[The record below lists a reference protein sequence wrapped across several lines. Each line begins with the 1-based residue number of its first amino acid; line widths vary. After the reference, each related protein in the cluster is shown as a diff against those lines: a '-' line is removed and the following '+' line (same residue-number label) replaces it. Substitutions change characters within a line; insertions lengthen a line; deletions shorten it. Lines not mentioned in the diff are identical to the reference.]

1 MEDLL
6 PINKIYVD
14 SRHASSGNSSSFT
27 FELSESITLPRNT
40 VCHVDS
46 VQIPYSWL
54 SVTTLNNAFHIR
66 ETYGAS
72 SNDITYYVE
81 EGNFSG
87 FTLATALSN
96 ILNIGSSLA
105 GTYSAVFLAGL
116 NKIAIAH
123 SNSAGTF
130 KILTDAEVG
139 TENSINKILG
149 NNSVNSTIGGH
160 TITAGSDTTVHP
172 AGSAYFLSS
181 FIDTLRIHSI
191 YLHSSSLGNYK
202 SMGPRGERS
211 CIRKVCVNCDWGEV
225 IIDNLFH
232 AQDFIECG
240 GLNLKTLQF
249 DIKDAE
255 GQPVDL
261 QSAHVSF
268 SLLFSL
274 IYK

>member
-1 MEDLL
+1 
-6 PINKIYVD
+6 
-14 SRHASSGNSSSFT
+14 
-27 FELSESITLPRNT
+27 

-96 ILNIGSSLA
+96 ILNIGLSLA

-149 NNSVNSTIGGH
+149 NNSVNSTLGGH
-160 TITAGSDTTVHP
+160 TITV
-172 AGSAYFLSS
+172 
-181 FIDTLRIHSI
+181 FILT
-191 YLHSSSLGNYK
+191 YLKINN
-202 SMGPRGERS
+202 
-211 CIRKVCVNCDWGEV
+211 CIN
-225 IIDNLFH
+225 N
-232 AQDFIECG
+232 
-240 GLNLKTLQF
+240 
-249 DIKDAE
+249 
-255 GQPVDL
+255 
-261 QSAHVSF
+261 
-268 SLLFSL
+268 
-274 IYK
+274 